1 MKNISRIL
9 ILVFLIGNVGSFFI
23 LGTSFFVFL
32 RYFSTV
38 AIIGFTFFTYK
49 TNMIHKGILAFLVMY
64 LFIFYAYP
72 LILIS
77 IGIYKYGI
85 NNIIINTHYYLST
98 FFCCLFIAN
107 FYQKNKKYNFFKDF
121 SIIIFV
127 FLVIGIIVFKDV
139 SLNIV
144 SLLNNVLQNARSDR
158 SYLGFNNPNQVAIT
172 VTVLVISIYFSNIK
186 DYMKYFSY
194 VVCLFILFNTGSRT
208 PLFSLAIT
216 AIFMLGY
223 IKFKHISNIHVR
235 SIIITF
241 LVGSLVISTLMIFNY
256 LLTASTDFFI
266 NLDNLT
272 TNRLGRQIN
281 TIDYLAGTNNM
292 WFGLGMFNP
301 SFFNSQSQFMGLHTD
316 SYYTYCLVTT
326 GIVGLVMNL
335 MFICLFFFKAFK
347 LRDRQLLITILLCI
361 VYGAFEGTLFF
372 PTSLLT
378 ILLLVTLFF
387 IVSNRGTEDVV
398 KK

>member
-1 MKNISRIL
+1 
-9 ILVFLIGNVGSFFI
+9 
-23 LGTSFFVFL
+23 
-32 RYFSTV
+32 
-38 AIIGFTFFTYK
+38 
-49 TNMIHKGILAFLVMY
+49 
-64 LFIFYAYP
+64 
-72 LILIS
+72 
-77 IGIYKYGI
+77 
-85 NNIIINTHYYLST
+85 
-98 FFCCLFIAN
+98 
-107 FYQKNKKYNFFKDF
+107 
-121 SIIIFV
+121 IIIFV

-241 LVGSLVISTLMIFNY
+241 FVGSLVISTLMIFNY
-256 LLTASTDFFI
+256 LLTTSTDFFI

-281 TIDYLAGTNNM
+281 TIDYLVGTNNM